1 MTENEISYK
10 VIGAIYKV
18 YNELGPG
25 LLESVYE
32 AALCYQLRK
41 DGLRVESQVKL
52 DVMYDGKVLPVDFRL
67 DILVEDKVII
77 ELKSVAEMKD
87 VFHKQLLTYLRVAKK
102 HLGILVNF
110 TTTDIPYHNDCC
122 TDTAYN
128 HRNRCM
134 GNEEKK
140 VDYRQKSV

>member
-52 DVMYDGKVLPVDFRL
+52 DVMYDGKALPVDFRL
-67 DILVEDKVII
+67 EDKVII

-87 VFHKQLLTYLRVAKK
+87 IFHKQLLTYLRVAKK

-110 TTTDIPYHNDCC
+110 TTTDIQHSIF
-122 TDTAYN
+122 
-128 HRNRCM
+128 R
-134 GNEEKK
+134 K
-140 VDYRQKSV
+140 VNGYSSVD